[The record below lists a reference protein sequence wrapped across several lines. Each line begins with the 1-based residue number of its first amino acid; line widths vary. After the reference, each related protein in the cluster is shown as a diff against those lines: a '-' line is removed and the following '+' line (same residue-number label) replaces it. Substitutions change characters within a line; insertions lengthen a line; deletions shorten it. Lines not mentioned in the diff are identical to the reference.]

1 MIDRKLLSGRL
12 HKKILPYLLML
23 PGLIL
28 IVVLLLYPLGRGIV
42 SSFFRE
48 KMGAA
53 EPAQFVGLQNYIAL
67 FKDDIFVRAFFNTIL
82 WTIFVV
88 SFQFIGGLIIALM
101 LNENF
106 RGRAIYRSLVLIPW
120 VIPNIAAGLTWKW
133 IYSYQYGIFNYFF
146 EWIGWLKE
154 PIDWLGQPRYAL
166 LSVIITAIWKGL
178 PFITIVLL
186 AALQGIPYELYEAAA
201 ISGANV
207 LQRFRYVT
215 LPSLKQVGTMAVL
228 LEIIWTFNQFD
239 LVYVMTKGGPA
250 NSSQLVPLYS
260 YLTAFN
266 FFDMNYAAAIGVVGL
281 LMMSVFVVI
290 YLRKQ

>member
-1 MIDRKLLSGRL
+1 MTGRKFSPGRL
-12 HKKILPYLLML
+12 KKEMLPYLLML
-23 PGLIL
+23 PGLLL
-28 IVVLLLYPLGRGIV
+28 ITVLLLYPLGRGIV
-42 SSFFRE
+42 SSFFHE
-48 KMGAA
+48 KMGSAQ
-53 EPAQFVGLQNYIAL
+53 PAQFVGLRNYITL
-67 FKDDIFVRAFFNTIL
+67 FQDEIFAKAFFNTIL
-82 WTIFVV
+82 WTVFVV
-88 SFQFIGGLIIALM
+88 GFQFIGGLVIALM

-106 RGRAIYRSLVLIPW
+106 KGRAIYRSLVLIPW

-133 IYSYQYGIFNYFF
+133 IYSYQYGIFNYFL
-146 EWIGWLKE
+146 ERVGWLNE

-186 AALQGIPYELYEAAA
+186 AALQGIPYQLYEAAA
-201 ISGANV
+201 LSGANV
-207 LQRFRYVT
+207 FQRFRYVT
-215 LPSLKQVGTMAVL
+215 LPSLKQVGTMAIL

-266 FFDMNYAAAIGVVGL
+266 FFDMNYAAAIGVIGL
-281 LMMSVFVVI
+281 LMMSIFVVL

>member
-1 MIDRKLLSGRL
+1 
-12 HKKILPYLLML
+12 ML

-146 EWIGWLKE
+146 ERIGWLKE